1 MQYNG
6 AIIFMISRKGGKIME
21 KESIIEKKRLKKT
34 AIKEQ
39 EVLLS
44 LYRGEFD
51 DECDN
56 SPYSTQCT
64 C

>member
-1 MQYNG
+1 MLL
-6 AIIFMISRKGGKIME
+6 IIINTISLEEYFMENKTLI
-21 KESIIEKKRLKKT
+21 KKRDLKKT
-34 AIKEQ
+34 TDVEQ
-39 EVLLS
+39 EAFLE

-51 DECDN
+51 DCDN